1 MEHII
6 EPDNHFIFE
15 DLTLGFPNNIS
26 NGSFFTKIFWKN
38 KPLFIQ
44 TPKCYTKQ
52 GFIKSNKKIYC
63 DLLFDTNDILFI
75 TWLENL
81 ENKVTEL
88 LYEKSS
94 IWFENKIDKNDIE
107 SFFTS
112 PVKLYKSGKYYLL
125 KTNVKQNINIYN
137 ENNDNE
143 IVLLENINSQSN
155 IISILEIRGINFT
168 QKNFIIEFEMK
179 QCMLVS
185 PDPFLNTC
193 YIKRPSLLLK
203 TDIQNNLVG
212 KMVSKKENDGLH
224 NEIKKDKKEENS
236 STNYLE
242 ENKEMINIKKEDL
255 SNNKNNFNDINF
267 DDKEEV
273 EKIEKIME
281 MLDNNKKQQNKEE
294 QEEIFNNDFLKEN
307 TFKDNEIKYE
317 KLQKEEEEEREKNED
332 FLSGVKKESYDD
344 LLYEVKTY
352 EKEEEEEQEEKEKEK
367 EEKENNNNKLR
378 IKFDDS
384 ILENNEEEEK
394 ENNNKLRIKFD
405 DSILE
410 DNEEKENFYFTNKTK
425 SNILDNNSLFI
436 DNNEDNNIKIDF
448 EELEGNGKNKIL
460 KETDLNL
467 FDSSLENE
475 EIKKLK
481 YSLYKEA
488 KKRAN
493 ELKKISLQA
502 YMEAENI
509 KKTYLLDNSDL
520 SDFDDET

>member
-1 MEHII
+1 MEYII
-6 EPDNHFIFE
+6 EPDNDFIFE

-81 ENKVTEL
+81 ENKLTEL

-94 IWFENKIDKNDIE
+94 IWFDNKIDKNDIE

-185 PDPFLNTC
+185 ADPFLNTC

-212 KMVSKKENDGLH
+212 KMVSKKEKENDGLD
-224 NEIKKDKKEENS
+224 NENKKDKKEENS
-236 STNYLE
+236 SINYLE

-255 SNNKNNFNDINF
+255 SNNKNKIDDINF

-281 MLDNNKKQQNKEE
+281 MLDNNKKKQNKGEEE
-294 QEEIFNNDFLKEN
+294 QEEEIFNNDFLKEN

-317 KLQKEEEEEREKNED
+317 KFQEEED
-332 FLSGVKKESYDD
+332 ATLYGVKK
-344 LLYEVKTY
+344 
-352 EKEEEEEQEEKEKEK
+352 
-367 EEKENNNNKLR
+367 
-378 IKFDDS
+378 
-384 ILENNEEEEK
+384 EK

-410 DNEEKENFYFTNKTK
+410 DNEEKENFIFTNKTK
-425 SNILDNNSLFI
+425 SNMLDNNSLFI

-448 EELEGNGKNKIL
+448 EELEGNDKNKIL

-481 YSLYKEA
+481 YNLYKEA

>member
-44 TPKCYTKQ
+44 TPKCCTKQ
-52 GFIKSNKKIYC
+52 GFVKSNKKIYC

-143 IVLLENINSQSN
+143 IVLLENINSESN
-155 IISILEIRGINFT
+155 IISILEIRGIIFT

-193 YIKRPSLLLK
+193 YIKRPSLLLN
-203 TDIQNNLVG
+203 TDIQDNLIG
-212 KMVSKKENDGLH
+212 KMVSKKEKENYTFDNGV
-224 NEIKKDKKEENS
+224 KKDKKEENTS
-236 STNYLE
+236 FNYLE
-242 ENKEMINIKKEDL
+242 ENKEIINIKKEEL
-255 SNNKNNFNDINF
+255 NNKSKIDDINF

-281 MLDNNKKQQNKEE
+281 MLDNNKQQQNKEE
-294 QEEIFNNDFLKEN
+294 EIFNNNFLKEN
-307 TFKDNEIKYE
+307 TFNNIEIKYE
-317 KLQKEEEEEREKNED
+317 KLEEDEEEKNEP
-332 FLSGVKKESYDD
+332 FLSELKKEPYDD
-344 LLYEVKTY
+344 LLYGVKEY
-352 EKEEEEEQEEKEKEK
+352 EKQEEDAMLYGV
-367 EEKENNNNKLR
+367 EEK
-378 IKFDDS
+378 
-384 ILENNEEEEK
+384 EEK

-410 DNEEKENFYFTNKTK
+410 DNEEKENFIFTNKTK
-425 SNILDNNSLFI
+425 SNMLDDNSLLI

-448 EELEGNGKNKIL
+448 EELESNDKNKLSKEIHL
-460 KETDLNL
+460 KP

-475 EIKKLK
+475 EITKLK
-481 YSLYKEA
+481 YNLYKEA

>member
-1 MEHII
+1 MEYII
-6 EPDNHFIFE
+6 EPDNDFIFE

-81 ENKVTEL
+81 ENKLTEL

-94 IWFENKIDKNDIE
+94 IWFDNKIDKNDIE

-185 PDPFLNTC
+185 ADPFLNTC

-203 TDIQNNLVG
+203 TEIQNNLVG
-212 KMVSKKENDGLH
+212 KMVSKKEKENDGLD
-224 NEIKKDKKEENS
+224 NENKKDKKEENS
-236 STNYLE
+236 SINYLE

-255 SNNKNNFNDINF
+255 SNNKNKIDDINF

-281 MLDNNKKQQNKEE
+281 MLDNNKKKQNKGEEE
-294 QEEIFNNDFLKEN
+294 QEEEIFNNDFLKEN

-317 KLQKEEEEEREKNED
+317 KLQEEEEIFNND
-332 FLSGVKKESYDD
+332 FLKENTFKDNEIKYEKFQEEEDATLYGVKKE
-344 LLYEVKTY
+344 
-352 EKEEEEEQEEKEKEK
+352 KE
-367 EEKENNNNKLR
+367 NNNKLR

-410 DNEEKENFYFTNKTK
+410 DNEEKENFIFTNKTK
-425 SNILDNNSLFI
+425 SNMLDNNSLFI

-448 EELEGNGKNKIL
+448 EELEGNDKNKIL

-481 YSLYKEA
+481 YNLYKEA